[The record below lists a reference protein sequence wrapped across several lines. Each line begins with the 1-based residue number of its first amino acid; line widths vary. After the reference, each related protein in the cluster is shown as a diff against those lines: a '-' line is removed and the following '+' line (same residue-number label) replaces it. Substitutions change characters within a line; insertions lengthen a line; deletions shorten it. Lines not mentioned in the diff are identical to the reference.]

1 MTRSAPRGE
10 RRGLRRRPPESLQ
23 PVIAASTAFASR
35 FSWMKRSRQAGM
47 KGLAL
52 LAVAAVA
59 CSAAAATRTPGA
71 SPPGTT
77 AAHERRGASARTVR
91 VALAEN
97 VEQVRLTSVGAWQL
111 FAEDGRSAV
120 ALTQPGERWVLEREG
135 GVVRAMREDSRPVS
149 ARERTV
155 IARPS
160 DSDGQI
166 AFGTRRYRG
175 ELVITATPQGLTVVN
190 RLNMDDYVKGVVPLE
205 IGTSAVSDAA
215 AVEAQAVTARSYA
228 VTHIESGNRLF
239 DLRAT
244 VADQVYGGA
253 GVETRVGNIAV
264 ETTSGLVLLYG
275 GQVVNAPYFSTCG
288 GSTAE
293 PQDVWRTGAEPYL
306 KRVSDQ
312 IPGTTRF
319 YCDGAPRFRWT
330 RTYGREAL
338 RESVARYVAGL
349 PNGGP
354 VGSVRAVRVTEV
366 TPAGRVATLEV
377 ETDRRT
383 LSLRGNEMRSA
394 LRLPG
399 GEILYSTYFSVDA
412 NTGRDGVESLTL
424 RGGGNG
430 HGVGM
435 CQAGAIGRARA
446 GQDFRTILRTY
457 YPGTTVGTIE

>member
-1 MTRSAPRGE
+1 MRATGIALSVSCRAWLHRA
-10 RRGLRRRPPESLQ
+10 RRGGFK
-23 PVIAASTAFASR
+23 AF
-35 FSWMKRSRQAGM
+35 
-47 KGLAL
+47 GLL
-52 LAVAAVA
+52 GVAAVA
-59 CSAAAATRTPGA
+59 CSAAAATRGTGA
-71 SPPGTT
+71 SPAHATT
-77 AAHERRGASARTVR
+77 ARDRRGASARSVR
-91 VALAEN
+91 VALSEN
-97 VEQVRLTSVGAWQL
+97 VEQVRLTSAGAWQL
-111 FAEDGRSAV
+111 YAEDGRTAV

-135 GVVRAMREDSRPVS
+135 GVVRARREDSRPVTG
-149 ARERTV
+149 RERTV
-155 IARPS
+155 IARPL

-166 AFGTRRYRG
+166 TLGARRYRG
-175 ELVITATPQGLTVVN
+175 ELLITATPQGLTVVN

-205 IGTSAVSDAA
+205 IGTSAAADAA

-228 VTHIESGNRLF
+228 FTHLESGNRLF

-253 GVETRVGNIAV
+253 GVETRVGNVAV
-264 ETTSGLVLLYG
+264 EGTSGLVLLYG

-312 IPGTTRF
+312 IPGTSRF
-319 YCDGAPRFRWT
+319 YCDGAPKFRWT
-330 RTYGREAL
+330 RTYSREAL
-338 RESVARYVAGL
+338 RETVARYVAGL
-349 PNGGP
+349 SNGG
-354 VGSVRAVRVTEV
+354 SVSSVKSVRVTDV
-366 TPAGRVATLEV
+366 TPAGRVATLEIA
-377 ETDRRT
+377 TDRRT
-383 LSLRGNEMRSA
+383 LSLHGNEMRSA

-412 NTGRDGVESLTL
+412 VTGRDGVESLTL
-424 RGGGNG
+424 NGGGNG

-457 YPGTTVGTIE
+457 YPGTIVGTIE

>member
-1 MTRSAPRGE
+1 
-10 RRGLRRRPPESLQ
+10 
-23 PVIAASTAFASR
+23 
-35 FSWMKRSRQAGM
+35 M

-52 LAVAAVA
+52 LAVAVVA
-59 CSAAAATRTPGA
+59 CSAAAASR
-71 SPPGTT
+71 PPATSSRPVSGV
-77 AAHERRGASARTVR
+77 ERRGASARTVR

-97 VEQVRLTSVGAWQL
+97 ASQVWLTSVEAWEI
-111 FAEDGRSAV
+111 FAEDGRTAV

-135 GVVRAMREDSRPVS
+135 SVVRAMREDSRPVT

-155 IARPS
+155 IVRPLEA
-160 DSDGQI
+160 DGQI
-166 AFGTRRYRG
+166 GFGSKRYRG
-175 ELVITATPQGLTVVN
+175 ELVVAATSQGLTVVN

-205 IGTSAVSDAA
+205 IGTSALADAA
-215 AVEAQAVTARSYA
+215 AVEAQAVSARSYA
-228 VTHIESGNRLF
+228 VTHLEPGKLF

-244 VADQVYGGA
+244 VADQVYGGVSA
-253 GVETRVGNIAV
+253 ETRVGNVAV
-264 ETTSGLVLLYG
+264 DATSGLVLLYG

-312 IPGTTRF
+312 IPGTSHF
-319 YCDGAPRFRWT
+319 YCDGAPKFRWT
-330 RTYGREAL
+330 RTYSREAL
-338 RESVARYVAGL
+338 RETIARYVERL
-349 PNGGP
+349 SSGGS
-354 VGSVRAVRVTEV
+354 VGSVRAVRVTDV

-383 LSLRGNEMRSA
+383 LAIKGNDIRSA

-412 NTGRDGVESLTL
+412 ATGRDGVESLTL
-424 RGGGNG
+424 TGGGNG

>member
-1 MTRSAPRGE
+1 MQRARSGSFNA
-10 RRGLRRRPPESLQ
+10 
-23 PVIAASTAFASR
+23 
-35 FSWMKRSRQAGM
+35 
-47 KGLAL
+47 LAL
-52 LAVAAVA
+52 VGVAAVA
-59 CSAAAATRTPGA
+59 CSAAAAPRGPVTSSARATPA
-71 SPPGTT
+71 RD
-77 AAHERRGASARTVR
+77 HRGASERTVR
-91 VALAEN
+91 VALSEN
-97 VEQVRLTSVGAWQL
+97 VTQVRLTSTGPWQL
-111 FAEDGRSAV
+111 YSEDGRSAV

-135 GVVRAMREDSRPVS
+135 SVVRAMREDSRPVT

-160 DSDGQI
+160 ATDGEI
-166 AFGTRRYRG
+166 TVGTKRYRG
-175 ELVITATPQGLTVVN
+175 ELLITATSQGLTVVN

-205 IGTSAVSDAA
+205 IGTSAVADAA

-228 VTHIESGNRLF
+228 VTHMESGSRLF

-253 GVETRVGNIAV
+253 GAETRVGNMAV
-264 ETTSGLVLLYG
+264 DATSGLVLLYG

-293 PQDVWRTGAEPYL
+293 PQDVWRTSAEPYL

-312 IPGTTRF
+312 VPGTNRF

-330 RTYGREAL
+330 RTFGREEL
-338 RESVARYVAGL
+338 RQNIARYVERL
-349 PNGGP
+349 PGGGS
-354 VGSVRAVRVTEV
+354 VGSIRAVRVTDV
-366 TPAGRVATLEV
+366 TPAGRVATLEI

-383 LSLRGNEMRSA
+383 LALRGNETRAA
-394 LRLPG
+394 LRLPN

-412 NTGRDGVESLTL
+412 ETGRDGVERLTL
-424 RGGGNG
+424 SGGGNG

>member
-1 MTRSAPRGE
+1 
-10 RRGLRRRPPESLQ
+10 
-23 PVIAASTAFASR
+23 
-35 FSWMKRSRQAGM
+35 M
-47 KGLAL
+47 KGLTL
-52 LAVAAVA
+52 LAVAVVA
-59 CSAAAATRTPGA
+59 CSAAAASRPPAPTPAPVGKV
-71 SPPGTT
+71 
-77 AAHERRGASARTVR
+77 ERKGASARTVR

-97 VEQVRLTSVGAWQL
+97 APQVRLTSAGAWEI
-111 FAEDGRSAV
+111 FAEDGRTAV

-135 GVVRAMREDSRPVS
+135 SVVRAMREDSRPVT
-149 ARERTV
+149 ARERAV
-155 IARPS
+155 IVRPL

-166 AFGTRRYRG
+166 GFGTKRYRG
-175 ELVITATPQGLTVVN
+175 ELVVTATPQGLTVVN

-205 IGTSAVSDAA
+205 IGTSALADAA
-215 AVEAQAVTARSYA
+215 AVEAQAVSARSYA
-228 VTHIESGNRLF
+228 FTHLESARLF

-253 GVETRVGNIAV
+253 TAETRVGNVAV
-264 ETTSGLVLLYG
+264 DATSGLVLLYG

-293 PQDVWRTGAEPYL
+293 PQDVWRTGSEPYL

-330 RTYGREAL
+330 RTYSREAL
-338 RESVARYVAGL
+338 RETVARYVERL
-349 PNGGP
+349 TNGGS
-354 VGSVRAVRVTEV
+354 VGAVRSVRVTDV
-366 TPAGRVATLEV
+366 TPAGRVSTLEV

-383 LSLRGNEMRSA
+383 LIIKGNDIRSA

-412 NTGRDGVESLTL
+412 VTGRDGVESLTL
-424 RGGGNG
+424 SGGGNG

-457 YPGTTVGTIE
+457 YPGTNVGTIE